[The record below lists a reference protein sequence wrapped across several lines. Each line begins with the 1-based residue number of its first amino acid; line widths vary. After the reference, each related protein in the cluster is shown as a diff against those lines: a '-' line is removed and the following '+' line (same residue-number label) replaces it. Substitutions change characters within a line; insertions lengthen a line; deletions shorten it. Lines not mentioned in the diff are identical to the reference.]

1 MISFEPDWHRSC
13 HETFRQRSSWEISV
27 THVRLKL
34 TAAGVAIAIAVT
46 FLAVAGIR
54 EGWVYYLPVDE
65 FVAGDTYH
73 DQRVRLHGTVAADNL
88 DVASAMLTAGFD
100 LLGEQRRL
108 RVQYEG
114 VIPDMFQADRE
125 VVVEGRLDETGVFRA
140 DTLLTKCA
148 SKYEPGDGEAP
159 HADPQAAGNSG

>member
-1 MISFEPDWHRSC
+1 MSM
-13 HETFRQRSSWEISV
+13 

-34 TAAGVAIAIAVT
+34 IVAGVAIAVAVT
-46 FLAVAGIR
+46 FLTVAGIR
-54 EGWVYYLPVDE
+54 DGWVYYLPVDE
-65 FVAGDTYH
+65 FVAGEAYH
-73 DQRVRLHGTVAADNL
+73 GERVRLHGTVAAEGL
-88 DVASAMLTAGFD
+88 EMSSSMLVATFD
-100 LLGEQRRL
+100 LVGQQHRL

-148 SKYEPGDGEAP
+148 SKYEAGDGEAP
-159 HADPQAAGNSG
+159 HTDPGVGGTPG

>member
-1 MISFEPDWHRSC
+1 M
-13 HETFRQRSSWEISV
+13 
-27 THVRLKL
+27 KL
-34 TAAGVAIAIAVT
+34 IAAGVAIGIAVT

-65 FVAGDTYH
+65 FVAGDAYH
-73 DQRVRLHGTVAADNL
+73 DQRVRLHGLVSSDDL
-88 DVASAMLTAGFD
+88 DVSSALLLARFD
-100 LLGEQRRL
+100 LKGDERQV

-125 VVVEGRLDETGVFRA
+125 VVVEGQLDEAGVFQA

-148 SKYEPGDGEAP
+148 SKYEAEAGDAP
-159 HADPQAAGNSG
+159 HEDPRAAETPE

>member
-1 MISFEPDWHRSC
+1 M
-13 HETFRQRSSWEISV
+13 

-34 TAAGVAIAIAVT
+34 IAAGVAIAIAVT
-46 FLAVAGIR
+46 LLAVAGIR

-65 FVAGDTYH
+65 FVAGEAYH
-73 DQRVRLHGTVAADNL
+73 DQRVRLHGTVAGEDL
-88 DVASAMLTAGFD
+88 DMSSALLVARFD
-100 LLGEQRRL
+100 LLGEQSRI

-125 VVVEGRLDETGVFRA
+125 VVVEGRLDEVGVFQA

-148 SKYEPGDGEAP
+148 SKYEADDGEAP
-159 HADPQAAGNSG
+159 HVDPRAAETPG